1 MKLILTIESPTGLPA
16 TTPQSRTVES
26 GQITIGRGADNDWV
40 LPDPDRHLSKN
51 HCAVA
56 LSASGATVTD
66 TSTNGVFVNDAGAP
80 LGRGGQVSLRD
91 GDNIALGEYRIGVK
105 LSEVQAGERTAL
117 FDNDPFAA
125 VLAED
130 WRPDAPTP
138 ARKEPL
144 APDLPDLDNFA
155 PPPMQRA
162 PEPPPFDDDLLSDPG
177 QPDPLADIGRG
188 SGSDF
193 PFLDD
198 PGSSPGGGSSDDIL
212 GGPPLGGPAGGPLP
226 DDGWSSA
233 PSDSDH
239 VPSEQGFFR
248 PPNVEPPAIPD
259 DWDIDEL
266 LGPDP
271 IEPSAAQPQPV
282 PQPVPQP
289 APPPQQP
296 AAAPPPAPAAAPAP
310 PAGPASGAGVDGGA
324 ALLAAFFRG
333 AGIEPPQLSGEEA
346 SKLMEEVG
354 QSYREM
360 VAGLREIL
368 MARSSIKNELRVER
382 TVIRAAENNPLKFSV
397 NEEEAL
403 VSFLVKRHPGFLPPL
418 DATRQGF
425 ADVKAHEMAVM
436 AGVQAAI
443 LAMLK
448 QFDPKALTE
457 KLEKTSF
464 LSGMLPGSRKS
475 RYWEA
480 YEKHYRQIATEAMDD
495 FQGLFGREFAKAYEQ
510 QTRKL

>member
-16 TTPQSRTVES
+16 TTPQSKTVDS

-56 LSASGATVTD
+56 VAASGATVTD

-80 LGRGGQVSLRD
+80 LGRGGQASLRD
-91 GDNIALGEYRIGVK
+91 GDRIALGEYRIGVK
-105 LSEVQAGERTAL
+105 LSSEPRATERTAL

-130 WRPDAPTP
+130 WRPDGPTP
-138 ARKEPL
+138 ARKEPP
-144 APDLPDLDNFA
+144 APDLPDLDDFA

-162 PEPPPFDDDLLSDPG
+162 PEPPPFDDDLLSDPS

-198 PGSSPGGGSSDDIL
+198 PQPSAAGGSSDDIL
-212 GGPPLGGPAGGPLP
+212 GGPSSGSLP

-233 PSDSDH
+233 AADSDH

-271 IEPSAAQPQPV
+271 IEPPPAQPQPT
-282 PQPVPQP
+282 PRP
-289 APPPQQP
+289 APPPDP
-296 AAAPPPAPAAAPAP
+296 APPQSAASPPPAPAAAPAP
-310 PAGPASGAGVDGGA
+310 PAAGPASADGA

-333 AGIEPPQLSGEEA
+333 AGVEPPQLSGEEA
-346 SKLMEEVG
+346 ARLMEEVG

-403 VSFLVKRHPGFLPPL
+403 ISFLVKRHPGFLPPL

-443 LAMLK
+443 MAMLK